1 MTKIEFS
8 HLLTIYRASNFAADG
23 KSASVRIENVAVRD
37 ALSIALHEDNFEDAG
52 ITVDGDPDD
61 IKVGDVIGIQTQIP
75 KISLG
80 YLALDFDALISMRRA
95 TFSEPKNYYLIKER
109 YSKADPA
116 PPFSVT
122 RYRKVLQLVKLLR
135 EGAAYLDKDRDEL
148 VFIKSGK
155 YIIPIEYTPGE
166 LAVADVDAIDKITGL
181 FSADDDAHKEQK
193 LAVLT
198 TAVLSLLEGVTVG
211 RRFRKLLI
219 DLPELSNKFADG
231 YKIYLSN
238 FSYDKVRDELQAW
251 KVDYTAKIHK
261 VFGEIQ
267 NQLLGIP
274 IATVVVATQLKLAGQ
289 NDKAIFLANV
299 AVVIGCWIFSAL
311 FLLLCRNQAKTLE
324 VLEMEIDRQEEKMK
338 ADYEP
343 VLIMF
348 KEVFTSL
355 RGRVADQKRVL
366 TGVRVILGI
375 GFFVAHYFW
384 WQLTKGYLST

>member
-8 HLLTIYRASNFAADG
+8 HLLRIYRASNFAADG
-23 KSASVRIENVAVRD
+23 KSASVHIENAAVRE
-37 ALSIALHEDNFEDAG
+37 ALSIALHDDNFEDAG
-52 ITVDGDPDD
+52 ITVDGNPDD
-61 IKVGDVIGIQTQIP
+61 IKVGDVIEIQVQIP

-80 YLALDFDALISMRRA
+80 YLALDFDTLLSMRRA
-95 TFSEPKNYYLIKER
+95 TFLEPKNYYLIKER
-109 YSKADPA
+109 YSKADSA

-155 YIIPIEYTPGE
+155 YSIPIEYTPGE
-166 LAVADVDAIDKITGL
+166 LAVADVDAIDKIIGL
-181 FSADDDAHKEQK
+181 FGEEDDAHKEQK

-231 YKIYLSN
+231 YKIYLAN

-289 NDKAIFLANV
+289 NDKAIFLANI

-311 FLLLCRNQAKTLE
+311 FLLLCRNQEKTLE
-324 VLEMEIDRQEEKMK
+324 VLEVEINRQEQKMK

-343 VLIMF
+343 VLTMF

-366 TGVRVILGI
+366 IGVRVILGI
-375 GFFVAHYFW
+375 GFVVAHYFW
-384 WQLTKGYLST
+384 WQLTKGYLFP

>member
-23 KSASVRIENVAVRD
+23 KSASVHIENAAVRD
-37 ALSIALHEDNFEDAG
+37 ALRIALHDDNFEDAG
-52 ITVDGDPDD
+52 ITVDSNPDD
-61 IKVGDVIGIQTQIP
+61 IKVGDVIGIQIQVP

-80 YLALDFDALISMRRA
+80 YLALDFDTLLSMRRA
-95 TFSEPKNYYLIKER
+95 TFLEPKNYYLIKER
-109 YSKADPA
+109 YSKADSA

-155 YIIPIEYTPGE
+155 YSIPIEYTPGE
-166 LAVADVDAIDKITGL
+166 LAVADVDAIDKIIGL
-181 FSADDDAHKEQK
+181 FSAEDDAHKEQK

-231 YKIYLSN
+231 YKIYLAN

-251 KVDYTAKIHK
+251 KV
-261 VFGEIQ
+261 E
-267 NQLLGIP
+267 LLGIP
-274 IATVVVATQLKLAGQ
+274 IATVVVATQLKLAGE

-324 VLEMEIDRQEEKMK
+324 VLEVEINRQEEKMK

-343 VLIMF
+343 VLTMF

-375 GFFVAHYFW
+375 GFVVAHYFW
-384 WQLTKGYLST
+384 WQLTKGYLFP